1 MEDYKIELLDFTAQ
15 DARFNSRRYQITLDN
30 GKSFIGQ
37 RRATREDHVYFS
49 EETQK
54 EIDGGLLDKIEQDI
68 VKDKLDLNLYLRR
81 SDKNSTSFEKGTEE
95 ELLKKAKDY
104 IFGELGKDE
113 EICSLVILRGEA
125 REGDRTVNRSV
136 LQIVS
141 GVHFVETPGIA
152 GQELAFNFREV
163 SLRTPADKASDY
175 TVFWE
180 DIIPEEHKS
189 KVSKVPINVYD
200 FESIDFIDE
209 QLNPGYKYQAC
220 IIYSDKDAPRHM
232 LIDTL
237 RPNEK
242 LPPRKD
248 NIDDLAISTGFF
260 NDIDNAAGWAIEHGV
275 MPMMIFNIFERE
287 WENTRE

>member
-1 MEDYKIELLDFTAQ
+1 MEGYKIELLDFAAQ

-30 GKSFIGQ
+30 GKSFIG
-37 RRATREDHVYFS
+37 RRSSTREDHVSFS
-49 EETQK
+49 EETQA
-54 EIDGGLLDKIEQDI
+54 EVDGDLLDKIEQDI
-68 VKDKLDLNLYLRR
+68 VKDKLDLNLYLKCTN
-81 SDKNSTSFEKGTEE
+81 KNSTSFEKGTEG

-104 IFGELGKDE
+104 IFGELE
-113 EICSLVILRGEA
+113 EGEEVCSLVILRGQV
-125 REGDRTVNRSV
+125 REGDRTVNRDV

-141 GVHFVETPGIA
+141 GVHFVETPGA
-152 GQELAFNFREV
+152 ADKKLDYNFREV

-175 TVFWE
+175 SVFWE
-180 DIIPEEHKS
+180 NFIPEKY
-189 KVSKVPINVYD
+189 KPMLSKVPINVYD

-209 QLNPGYKYQAC
+209 QPNPGYKYQGC
-220 IIYSDKDAPRHM
+220 IIYSDKYAPRHM

-237 RPNEK
+237 RPKAK

-248 NIDDLAISTGFF
+248 TIDNMAISTGFF

-287 WENTRE
+287 RENTRE

>member
-49 EETQK
+49 EETQE
-54 EIDGGLLDKIEQDI
+54 EIDGDLLDKIEQDI

-104 IFGELGKDE
+104 IFRELGKDE

-125 REGDRTVNRSV
+125 REGDRTVNRSI

-141 GVHFVETPGIA
+141 DVHFVETPGIA
-152 GQELAFNFREV
+152 GQELAFTLPGHF
-163 SLRTPADKASDY
+163 AS
-175 TVFWE
+175 
-180 DIIPEEHKS
+180 
-189 KVSKVPINVYD
+189 
-200 FESIDFIDE
+200 
-209 QLNPGYKYQAC
+209 
-220 IIYSDKDAPRHM
+220 
-232 LIDTL
+232 
-237 RPNEK
+237 
-242 LPPRKD
+242 
-248 NIDDLAISTGFF
+248 
-260 NDIDNAAGWAIEHGV
+260 
-275 MPMMIFNIFERE
+275 
-287 WENTRE
+287 